1 MGYVLGICGIVLAG
15 ALVFALVYAFF
26 NKKYDLDDV
35 GINSKEDRKYGSS
48 ELDYDYDDDDRVELF
63 DDMID
68 FARKAEEEDFDRVV
82 DEIDK
87 FVARRLPELEQD
99 NSNVS
104 NLVNA
109 GDSEIPPVVS
119 NQPVIVSE
127 PVLTPVFNQ
136 VPINTPQVQP
146 TVQVP
151 VNDVVNQ
158 QVVVQQPVNIVS
170 EVSPTIQQ
178 PVQNSIPQL
187 SPQPVL
193 QKLSGEQQSLF
204 EQIDV
209 EGPDDY
215 VEEL

>member
-1 MGYVLGICGIVLAG
+1 M
-15 ALVFALVYAFF
+15 
-26 NKKYDLDDV
+26 DDV
-35 GINSKEDRKYGSS
+35 RINSKEDRRYGSS

-119 NQPVIVSE
+119 NQPVTVSE
-127 PVLTPVFNQ
+127 PVLTPVVNQ
-136 VPINTPQVQP
+136 VPVNTLQVQP

-158 QVVVQQPVNIVS
+158 QVIVQQPVNIVS
-170 EVSPTIQQ
+170 EVKPVIQQ

-187 SPQPVL
+187 STQPVL

>member
-15 ALVFALVYAFF
+15 ALVFALVYSFF

-87 FVARRLPELEQD
+87 FVARRLPEMEQD
-99 NSNVS
+99 NNVS
-104 NLVNA
+104 NLVQA
-109 GDSEIPPVVS
+109 GDSEIPQVMDTVS
-119 NQPVIVSE
+119 VEEVSE
-127 PVLTPVFNQ
+127 PVITPVVNQ
-136 VPINTPQVQP
+136 VLVNTPQVQP

-158 QVVVQQPVNIVS
+158 TVVVQQPVNIVS

-204 EQIDV
+204 EQIDI